1 MSPTVLWVDHPDL
14 PPSPE
19 RPRMATSKA
28 TARKLATQAE
38 WTLLEASFAPELK
51 ALTPARLKQKITR
64 ARKLQDKYRDRARQQ
79 KGEMRG
85 KRTPTGTRAAKGNVS
100 TVAKQELFTEARE
113 RFEAQLDKLEAK
125 VAKEAA
131 SAAAKAEKAAAKA
144 AKHAASGRTT
154 GADTQATNTARRA
167 VSKAS
172 RGARKATALT
182 RSNSKAHQAHVG
194 ARGRRRQAR
203 RDAQ

>member
-1 MSPTVLWVDHPDL
+1 
-14 PPSPE
+14 
-19 RPRMATSKA
+19 MATSKA

-38 WTLLEASFAPELK
+38 WTLLEASFASELK

-64 ARKLQDKYRDRARQQ
+64 ARKLQDKYRDKARQQ

-85 KRTPTGTRAAKGNVS
+85 KRTPTGTRAAKGNAN

-113 RFEAQLDKLEAK
+113 RFEAQLAKLEAK
-125 VAKEAA
+125 
-131 SAAAKAEKAAAKA
+131 AAKAAAQVAAKAKKAATKAAAKA
-144 AKHAASGRTT
+144 ATRAKGRASGS
-154 GADTQATNTARRA
+154 AAKATNTARRA

-182 RSNSKAHQAHVG
+182 RSSSTAHQAHVG

-203 RDAQ
+203 RDAK